1 MKKLSIIVF
10 IFLFTG
16 FWTGWGHWPDNGLR
30 RSFTSGFP
38 VKQAAAAEKGPKSGM
53 IHPDTGKKI
62 KYWVA
67 PMDPT
72 YISKEPGKSPMG
84 MDLVPVYDEQGE
96 DKEPASVIRI
106 DPVTMQNMGVRLA
119 RVERKPLVKNIR
131 TYGSITY
138 DERKIYT
145 VNTKF
150 NGWIEKLYVDF
161 VGDKV
166 KKGQPLFEIYSPDLI
181 TAQEEYLLAVQQCGS
196 LCGSPY
202 PSIREGAKRLIE
214 ASRTRLR
221 YWDLTNEQVKQIE
234 STGKVQKTL
243 TIYSPA
249 SGVVI
254 EKDAFEGHYVKLG
267 EHQFVIAD
275 LSTIW
280 VDVDIY
286 EYELPWIRRGMSA
299 HMDLSYIPGKRF
311 MGKVLYVYPFLEQ
324 KTRTAKLRLEFKNP
338 DYKLKPGMYAN
349 VYLKSVIAKSS
360 LVIPQEAVIDSGVRK
375 VVFIYLGKGKFQPRD
390 VKIGVEGN
398 ENEFQV
404 LKGLHEGEEIVVSAQ
419 FMLDS
424 ESRLREAI
432 QKMLKISDRG
442 PETKKEPS
450 REMQMEGVKVKHPP
464 KTPGAHQHQ

>member
-10 IFLFTG
+10 IFLFTVL
-16 FWTGWGHWPDNGLR
+16 WTGWGHWPDNGLN
-30 RSFTSGFP
+30 RSFMSRLT
-38 VKQAAAAEKGPKSGM
+38 VKEAAAAEKGLKAGM

-96 DKEPASVIRI
+96 DKDPASVIRI

-119 RVERKPLVKNIR
+119 RVERKPLIKNIR

-166 KKGQPLFEIYSPDLI
+166 KKGQPLFDIYSPELV
-181 TAQEEYLLAVQQCGS
+181 TAQEEYLLAVEQCGS

-221 YWDLTNEQVKQIE
+221 YWDLTDEQIKRIE
-234 STGKVQKTL
+234 STGKIRKTL

-249 SGVVI
+249 SGVII

-275 LSTIW
+275 LSIIW

-311 MGKVLYVYPFLEQ
+311 MGKVLYVYPFLEE

-338 DYKLKPGMYAN
+338 GYKLKPGMYAN
-349 VYLKSVIAKSS
+349 IYLKSVISKSS
-360 LVIPQEAVIDSGVRK
+360 LVIPQEAIIDSGVRK
-375 VVFIYLGKGKFQPRD
+375 VVFVSLGKGKFQPRE
-390 VKIGVEGN
+390 VRIGVEGN

-404 LKGLHEGEEIVVSAQ
+404 LEGLKEGEKIVISAQ

-432 QKMLKISDRG
+432 QKMLKVSDRG

-450 REMQMEGVKVKHPP
+450 REMQMEGVEAKHPT

>member
-1 MKKLSIIVF
+1 VKKLSKIAV

-16 FWTGWGHWPDNGLR
+16 FLTGWGHCPDKGLNR
-30 RSFTSGFP
+30 PFMSRFT
-38 VKQAAAAEKGPKSGM
+38 VKEAAAAERGLKAGM

-72 YISKEPGKSPMG
+72 YISKEPGRSPMG

-119 RVERKPLVKNIR
+119 RVERKRLVKNIR
-131 TYGSITY
+131 TYGTITY

-166 KKGQPLFEIYSPDLI
+166 KKGQPLFDIYSPELV
-181 TAQEEYLLAVQQCGS
+181 TAQEEYLLAVEQCSS
-196 LCGSPY
+196 LCGSSY

-221 YWDLTNEQVKQIE
+221 YWDLTDGQIKQIE
-234 STGKVQKTL
+234 STGKAQKTL

-275 LSTIW
+275 LSIIW
-280 VDVDIY
+280 VDVSIY

-338 DYKLKPGMYAN
+338 GYKLKPGMYAN
-349 VYLKSVIAKSS
+349 IYLKSVISKSS

-375 VVFIYLGKGKFQPRD
+375 VVFVSLGKGKFQPRD
-390 VKIGVEGN
+390 VRIGVEGN

-404 LKGLHEGEEIVVSAQ
+404 LEGLKEGEKIVISAQ

-450 REMQMEGVKVKHPP
+450 REMQMEGVGVKHPP